1 MRMVIV
7 GGGPAGSQ
15 AADLAAAQGAR
26 VILYEPRPGWEKPC
40 GGGVPERG
48 VDLCPALADACLP
61 QRAAVRA
68 RIFSPADRE
77 ALVPLAEPLRVFS
90 RCDLNRILRER
101 AAAAG
106 AEVRRERVASIAR
119 RGTDWEVVDGAGR
132 KERAD
137 FLVGADGASG
147 LIRSRVAPH
156 LPRLDG
162 TIGIGYFLEG
172 FSSDDIV
179 LKFFDGLDGYAW
191 IFPRPDHLAAGI
203 CGPGA
208 GGGSRLL
215 FERLER
221 FLIDFYGARI
231 LKRRVRYGAKI
242 PSLPASL
249 RVEESCLGEGWALVG
264 DAAGFVDPLTREGI
278 HYALL
283 SSRLLAQALQRGDP
297 AAYPRACA
305 AQFGQE
311 LEWARDHQGAFFARR
326 FCEAFTLL
334 ASASRP
340 IQAVVSD
347 LIAGRQDYRSL
358 RRRLTSRMVSSG
370 LGLGL
375 GLLRRLVIPGGA
387 SPPSHYPTP
396 PAAPAAGAPF

>member
-1 MRMVIV
+1 MRIVIA

-15 AADLAAAQGAR
+15 AAELASVKGAR

-48 VDLCPALADACLP
+48 VDLCTALADARLP
-61 QRAAVRA
+61 QRIAVRA
-68 RIFSPADRE
+68 RIFSPSDRE

-90 RCDLNRILRER
+90 RCDLNRILLER

-106 AEVRRERVASIAR
+106 VEVRREKVASIAR
-119 RGTDWEVVDGAGR
+119 RGQAWEVVDGAGR
-132 KERAD
+132 TESAD

-147 LIRSRVAPH
+147 LIRSRVASH
-156 LPRLDG
+156 LPRLDES
-162 TIGIGYFLEG
+162 IGIGYFLEG
-172 FSSDDIV
+172 YSSDEIL
-179 LKFFDGLDGYAW
+179 LKFYGGLDGYAW
-191 IFPRPDHLAAGI
+191 IFPRRDHLAAGI

-208 GGGSRLL
+208 GGNSRPLL
-215 FERLER
+215 ERLER
-221 FLIDFYGARI
+221 FLIDFYGAQVLRH
-231 LKRRVRYGAKI
+231 RTRYGAKI

-249 RVEESCLGEGWALVG
+249 KVEESCLGDGWALVG

-283 SSRLLAQALQRGDP
+283 SSRFLAEALERGEP

-305 AQFGQE
+305 EEFGGE
-311 LEWARDHQGAFFARR
+311 MEWAREHHGAFFERR

-340 IQAVVSD
+340 IQTVVSD

-358 RRRLTSRMVSSG
+358 RRRLGARIVSSG

-375 GLLRRLVIPGGA
+375 GLLRKLVLPGGTP
-387 SPPSHYPTP
+387 PPSHYAIP
-396 PAAPAAGAPF
+396 PAAATGAPF